1 MAQLQNWVN
10 QARQHWQEHQPALYA
25 ELQKSGKLEAT
36 LQQAALQTAREMDDL
51 EQHGMNEQEAW
62 EMTRESY
69 LFPPEE
75 APQLEEQPQSG
86 AALQAVM
93 GMPLNV
99 GDPTIL
105 QPE

>member
-10 QARQHWQEHQPALYA
+10 QARLHWQEHLPSLYA
-25 ELQKSGKLEAT
+25 QLQKSGKLETA
-36 LQQAALQTAREMDDL
+36 LQQAAQQTAREMDDL
-51 EQHGMNEQEAW
+51 EQQGMTEHEAW

-75 APQLEEQPQSG
+75 AAAVEEMPQSG

-93 GMPLNV
+93 AMPM
-99 GDPTIL
+99 DEPYFP

>member
-10 QARQHWQEHQPALYA
+10 QARLHWQEHLPNLYA
-25 ELQKSGKLEAT
+25 QLQKAGKLDAA

-51 EQHGMNEQEAW
+51 EQQGMTEHEAW

-75 APQLEEQPQSG
+75 QAEPEEMPQSG
-86 AALQAVM
+86 SALQAVM
-93 GMPLNV
+93 AMPL
-99 GDPTIL
+99 DEPYYP

>member
-10 QARQHWQEHQPALYA
+10 QARQHWKEHLPSLYA
-25 ELQKSGKLEAT
+25 QLQKSGKLEAA
-36 LQQAALQTAREMDDL
+36 LQQAAQQTAVEMDDL
-51 EQHGMNEQEAW
+51 EQQGMTEHEAW
-62 EMTRESY
+62 EMTRQSY

-75 APQLEEQPQSG
+75 QNGQEEPEQSG

-93 GMPLNV
+93 GMPL
-99 GDPTIL
+99 DEPYYP